1 MFIDLR
7 DRYGKTQIVASPQ
20 GGAET
25 VEQASRLRSED
36 VLRVT
41 GKVAHRPEGTVNPK
55 LDTGQIELRI
65 TKLDVLNR
73 SKTPPFV
80 PSQQELPTEDLRLKY
95 RYLDLRRP
103 QMQQTLL
110 LRSRIIKTM
119 RDYFAEHNFIDVETP
134 ILGRSTPEG
143 ARDYLVPSR
152 VSPGKFYALPQS
164 PQLYKQILMVGG
176 YDRYVQIARC
186 FRDEDLRADRQPEF
200 TQLDLEMSFVDAD
213 DIIGIIDGLVVR
225 LAKEFL
231 GLEVKTPL
239 PRMTYDEAMERFG
252 HDAPDL
258 RFGMELIDCSELA
271 KEAEFRVF
279 RETADAG
286 GRVRG
291 LNAKAAAGQFSRKR
305 IDELTDWVKQE
316 FGVKGLVWFR
326 VEQNGTLWSPVSK
339 NFSEDLLVRIGQ
351 RMGAQPGDLL
361 LFIADTWVR
370 TCKALAALRKRL
382 GVELRLYDPRS
393 MSFSWVVE
401 FPMFEWNQDEQR
413 WDAMHHPFTAPR
425 LQDRELLETEP
436 AKCRAQAYD
445 LVINGSEA
453 GGGTIRIHDSRLQQ
467 KVFNLLG
474 IDEQRAGERF
484 GFLLDALQFGAPPH
498 GGIALGIDRVVMLFG
513 KLDSIRDCI
522 AFPKTQKATD
532 LMTEAPG
539 EVDRRQLEE
548 LAIRLAIPAQK

>member
-1 MFIDLR
+1 
-7 DRYGKTQIVASPQ
+7 
-20 GGAET
+20 
-25 VEQASRLRSED
+25 
-36 VLRVT
+36 
-41 GKVAHRPEGTVNPK
+41 
-55 LDTGQIELRI
+55 
-65 TKLDVLNR
+65 
-73 SKTPPFV
+73 
-80 PSQQELPTEDLRLKY
+80 
-95 RYLDLRRP
+95 
-103 QMQQTLL
+103 
-110 LRSRIIKTM
+110 
-119 RDYFAEHNFIDVETP
+119 
-134 ILGRSTPEG
+134 
-143 ARDYLVPSR
+143 
-152 VSPGKFYALPQS
+152 
-164 PQLYKQILMVGG
+164 
-176 YDRYVQIARC
+176 
-186 FRDEDLRADRQPEF
+186 
-200 TQLDLEMSFVDAD
+200 
-213 DIIGIIDGLVVR
+213 
-225 LAKEFL
+225 
-231 GLEVKTPL
+231 
-239 PRMTYDEAMERFG
+239 
-252 HDAPDL
+252 
-258 RFGMELIDCSELA
+258 
-271 KEAEFRVF
+271 VF

-291 LNAKAAAGQFSRKR
+291 LNVKGAAGQFSRKR

-361 LFIADTWVR
+361 LFIADTWER

-382 GVELRLYDPRS
+382 GAELRLYDPRS

-453 GGGTIRIHDSRLQQ
+453 GGGTIRNHDSRLQQ